1 MMPIFLKCQSI
12 AIWSFVA
19 CACCASI
26 GLTNPTK
33 KLKKK
38 SMKITIYNMNT
49 SNKLPKLACYY
60 LLQ

>member
-38 SMKITIYNMNT
+38 KKYENH
-49 SNKLPKLACYY
+49 Y
-60 LLQ
+60 L